1 MVDGKEQINRVKTR
15 VIMGRTV
22 HEDDLIKYGLMAV
35 ASLAV
40 VIVLGIIGLIAEGSM
55 MAVRDIGLWN
65 FLNGDVWR
73 PHREQYGAYHLIV
86 GTLLVTIGAIVIALP
101 LGLGAAIFI
110 SELAPKRYREPLKLV
125 SEVFSGIPSVV
136 YGFFGLVV
144 LVPFLLNNVPG
155 ATAGQSW
162 LAGSILLGIMALPT
176 IISVAEDAISSV
188 PTSYREA
195 SLAMGATRWQTTSR
209 VVVPAA
215 ISGISAATILGI
227 GRAMG
232 ETMAVLMVTGNAPIF
247 PEPLTN
253 LMSPIRTITATIA
266 MEMKEVAYGTTHFS
280 ALFLLAL
287 VLFVIVLLVNTISRV
302 IMRRMREKFNPTK
315 PPKIRSE
322 RFIVV
327 QEKAAHMF
335 QLVRYAVMMGVI
347 WVIVELWFGADAAMG
362 AVIAVIVLIIVTRYT
377 DPRWNQRLA
386 HGILSLVM
394 LVVVGLLL
402 IIITDIVSN
411 GLPALSAEFISEFPS
426 QGGRGGGIYPAI
438 LGTLKLVI
446 GTIVIAVPIGVVSGI
461 YLSEYA
467 KDTRWTNFI
476 RGGIDNLAGT
486 PSVVFGLFGMAAFV
500 IYFDFGV
507 SLLAGWLTLSCLIL
521 PVIVRTTEEAVKRVP
536 KELKEASLALGATKW
551 ETITK
556 VVLPAAFPGV
566 ITGTILSI
574 GRAAGETAP
583 IMFTAVVAYQ
593 TRLGDFSVTDPVMA
607 LPYHLYFLAT
617 EVPDAYDN
625 QYATALVLLIIVLSI
640 YAAATFLRYHYSKK
654 INW

>member
-1 MVDGKEQINRVKTR
+1 MVDGKEEVQRIKTR
-15 VIMGRTV
+15 VIMGRAV

-40 VIVLGIIGLIAEGSM
+40 VIVLGIIGFIAEGSLL
-55 MAVRDIGLWN
+55 AVREIGLWN
-65 FLNGDVWR
+65 FMSGDVWR
-73 PHREQYGAYHLIV
+73 PNREAYGAYHLIV
-86 GTLLVTIGAIVIALP
+86 GTLLVTIGAIAFALP

-188 PTSYREA
+188 PRSYREA

-215 ISGISAATILGI
+215 ISGISAAAILGI

-232 ETMAVLMVTGNAPIF
+232 ETMAVMMVTGNAPIF
-247 PEPLTN
+247 PDPLTN

-287 VLFVIVLLVNTISRV
+287 ILFVIVLLVNTISRA

-315 PPKIRSE
+315 PPKIRSQ
-322 RFIVV
+322 RFQEM
-327 QEKAAHMF
+327 QEKVSRVLL
-335 QLVRYAVMMGVI
+335 LVRYAVVLGVI
-347 WVIVELWFGADAAMG
+347 WVLVELWFGADAALGSVVGVLAMI
-362 AVIAVIVLIIVTRYT
+362 VITRYT
-377 DPRWNQRLA
+377 NPRFNQRLA

-402 IIITDIVSN
+402 VIVTDIVSN
-411 GLPALSAEFISEFPS
+411 GLPALSAEFVSEFPS
-426 QGGRGGGIYPAI
+426 QGGRAGGIYPAI
-438 LGTLKLVI
+438 LGTLKLVV
-446 GTIVIAVPIGVVSGI
+446 GTIAIAVPIGVVSGI

-467 KDTRWTNFI
+467 KETRWTSFI

-500 IYFDFGV
+500 IYLDFGV
-507 SLLAGWLTLSCLIL
+507 SLLAGWLTLACLIL

-536 KELKEASLALGATKW
+536 QDLKEASLALGATKW

-593 TRLGDFSVTDPVMA
+593 TRLGDFSVMDPVMA
-607 LPYHLYFLAT
+607 LPYHLYFLAS

-625 QYATALVLLIIVLSI
+625 QYGTALVLLIIVLSI
-640 YAAATFLRYHYSKK
+640 YSAATFLRYHYSKK